1 MSTKKRS
8 SSVECYALEGSEPIT
23 SEYNQTEPG
32 CLIVRDTHK
41 ELYITLT
48 LLLNKS
54 KFNFWEVKIM
64 KNLLCIPFKM
74 LPRFWFIGSSVMPFL
89 IILLGHKYFPCQKNV
104 SISKDFESMLFF
116 QVLLRVNRL
125 DLEHSPS
132 FPSPILFSNGRTGG
146 WEILMTLSPCL
157 VLVLTTP
164 SWAFRLIRHEWQW
177 CEWTYHS

>member
-1 MSTKKRS
+1 MHCPQISTSSFHSVSYQLSFLICHFREHRYGGGRSYGGYRDQLNKRKECLTKKRS

-32 CLIVRDTHK
+32 CLIVRDTHR

-54 KFNFWEVKIM
+54 KFNFWQVKIM

-89 IILLGHKYFPCQKNV
+89 IILLGHKYFPCQKKCFHIQRLWIYAILPG
-104 SISKDFESMLFF
+104 SSES
-116 QVLLRVNRL
+116 
-125 DLEHSPS
+125 
-132 FPSPILFSNGRTGG
+132 
-146 WEILMTLSPCL
+146 
-157 VLVLTTP
+157 
-164 SWAFRLIRHEWQW
+164 
-177 CEWTYHS
+177 